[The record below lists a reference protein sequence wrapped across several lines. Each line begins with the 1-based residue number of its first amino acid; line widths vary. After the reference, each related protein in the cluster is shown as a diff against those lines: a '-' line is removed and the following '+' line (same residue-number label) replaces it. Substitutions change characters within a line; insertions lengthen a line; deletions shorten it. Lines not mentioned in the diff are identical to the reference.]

1 MEEKKLDVI
10 PIATR
15 LFAEKGYSATS
26 VEEIAKESGMAKG
39 SFYKLFHSKEDL
51 LVETFMIIAKKI
63 EAGLMTIH
71 SKNYATHYEK
81 LVDFISLAL
90 ENILSNQAE
99 LFMDMASSYP
109 LFKNKEI
116 EKKAKQINLTF
127 QRWIREFLL
136 DLYGKEIEAYLS
148 DLLAL
153 LPSLIFQYVH
163 LFRYRKIEMDTAKS
177 TVFIATVFDI
187 IVEGLLTRKP
197 EAHLEMDCSLFKA
210 CTDDHSP
217 RSKGQKI
224 QFLLKRMVYIVK
236 GLKVEVEAKEEYTK
250 MIVMLEK
257 EVTQRRPRLFLVK
270 ALLHYLQVV
279 AELEEDCVDIGNLL
293 EIQ

>member
-1 MEEKKLDVI
+1 METKKLDVI

-51 LVETFMIIAKKI
+51 LVETFMIIAKRI

-71 SKNYATHYEK
+71 STNYATHYDK
-81 LVDFISLAL
+81 LVDFISLAF

-99 LFMDMASSYP
+99 LFMDMAVACP
-109 LFKNKEI
+109 LFKNKET
-116 EKKAKQINLTF
+116 EQKAKQMNVTF
-127 QRWIREFLL
+127 QRWLREFLL
-136 DLYGKEIEAYLS
+136 DLYGKEIEVYLS

-163 LFRYRKIEMDTAKS
+163 LFRYRKIEMDTAKT

-187 IVEGLLTRKP
+187 IVEGLLVRKP
-197 EAHLEMDCSLFKA
+197 DSHLESLFKA
-210 CTDDHSP
+210 YTDDTSP
-217 RSKGQKI
+217 RSKGQRI
-224 QFLLKRMVYIVK
+224 QFLLKRMVYTVK

-250 MIVMLEK
+250 MIVMLEE
-257 EVTQRRPRLFLVK
+257 EVTQRKPRLFLVK

-279 AELEEDCVDIGNLL
+279 AELEEDCADIENLL